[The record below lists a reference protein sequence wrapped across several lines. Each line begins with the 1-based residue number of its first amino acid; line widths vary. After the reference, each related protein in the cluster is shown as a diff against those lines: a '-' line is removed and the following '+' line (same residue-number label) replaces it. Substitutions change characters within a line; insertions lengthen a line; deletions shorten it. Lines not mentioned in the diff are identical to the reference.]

1 MNNFKSMKKY
11 IIILLLLSCN
21 DNYKNNQLNLI
32 LPGDPKSLDP
42 IYASDVRSGQ
52 ICSLLYDTLIQFGDS
67 VNIIPG
73 IAEAWK
79 ISEKGKKYRF
89 KLKNNV
95 FFHNGKKVLSED
107 IKQAFTRISNPD
119 NLSSF
124 DWIFNN
130 VKGQEEYLK
139 GNKTEISGF
148 VAENDSIFIIELNQI
163 QNSFLYYLAM
173 PPTSIVLCKPNKI
186 IGTGPWKLKERV
198 IDGHLLFDRNQK
210 YFNTAPKIE
219 QLKIRILPETFP
231 RVAEFLTGYLD
242 IMEIPENEYKSWAKK
257 EKNKENIFLQND
269 LNTYYVGLNCSK
281 FPFNNKK
288 IRQAVNY
295 AIDKNLIIQNVLN
308 GRARVASG
316 SIPPELHKKNKEKEQ
331 IYTYN
336 IEKAKRILKEENI
349 DQPIKIELWQS
360 KSQKNSLI
368 TEIIQAQLK
377 KINIEVKIIRRDW
390 NMFTQAIR
398 ENRPDMYY
406 RSWYADYPDAENFI
420 SPLFE
425 STITKKRW
433 NRYQNQE
440 IDQIIALIEK
450 ENDRKRRN
458 DLIERANDI
467 IINDAPWIFLWHSQT
482 AYIKNEK
489 IKNWRPKTM
498 YNAEKYNLVKK

>member
-1 MNNFKSMKKY
+1 M
-11 IIILLLLSCN
+11 
-21 DNYKNNQLNLI
+21 
-32 LPGDPKSLDP
+32 
-42 IYASDVRSGQ
+42 
-52 ICSLLYDTLIQFGDS
+52 
-67 VNIIPG
+67 
-73 IAEAWK
+73 
-79 ISEKGKKYRF
+79 
-89 KLKNNV
+89 
-95 FFHNGKKVLSED
+95 
-107 IKQAFTRISNPD
+107 
-119 NLSSF
+119 
-124 DWIFNN
+124 
-130 VKGQEEYLK
+130 
-139 GNKTEISGF
+139 
-148 VAENDSIFIIELNQI
+148 
-163 QNSFLYYLAM
+163 
-173 PPTSIVLCKPNKI
+173 
-186 IGTGPWKLKERV
+186 
-198 IDGHLLFDRNQK
+198 
-210 YFNTAPKIE
+210 
-219 QLKIRILPETFP
+219 
-231 RVAEFLTGYLD
+231 
-242 IMEIPENEYKSWAKK
+242 
-257 EKNKENIFLQND
+257 
-269 LNTYYVGLNCSK
+269 NCSK

-316 SIPPELHKKNKEKEQ
+316 SIPPELLKKRKEQ
-331 IYTYN
+331 TYTYN
-336 IEKAKRILKEENI
+336 IEKAKKILKEENI
-349 DQPIKIELWQS
+349 VQPIKIELWQS

-450 ENDRKRRN
+450 ENDKKRRN